1 MRTCMFEGSYAHRF
15 SQHKD
20 DRQKKLLKK
29 EYTAELNEV
38 DAKGF
43 SRQ

>member
-1 MRTCMFEGSYAHRF
+1 MFEGSYAHRF

-20 DRQKKLLKK
+20 DRQKKK

>member
-1 MRTCMFEGSYAHRF
+1 MVEGSYVHRF

-20 DRQKKLLKK
+20 DRQKKG
-29 EYTAELNEV
+29 YTAELNEV
-38 DAKGF
+38 GAKGF